1 MTWLSRLNI
10 PLRRLATPSDAPFSS
25 TRRQFIQGAVA
36 LVCAPAIVRY
46 SSLMPVKAP
55 PLILPPDYS
64 SVMFDPTS
72 IAAEDGSRLL
82 SLSPTIAQA
91 IEEAKRNNW
100 RLLMKGEHPSQIAFR
115 KLEDER
121 WRTRLA

>member
-1 MTWLSRLNI
+1 MNWLSRLNI
-10 PLRRLATPSDAPFSS
+10 PLRRMVTPSDAPFSS

-64 SVMFDPTS
+64 SVMFDPT
-72 IAAEDGSRLL
+72 
-82 SLSPTIAQA
+82 TIVTEAGNRVLVVNSAIQQA
-91 IEEAKRNNW
+91 IDEARRKNW
-100 RLLMKGEHPSQIAFR
+100 QLLMKGEHPSQVAFR
-115 KLEDER
+115 KLEEER
-121 WRTRLA
+121 WRSVS